1 MKGASVTAEL
11 VGEVVA
17 TISALSDALRHVDED
32 DLARFFDRLA
42 ADLIHASGPEEI
54 REAVQRGLSIYRG
67 MASFNDL
74 VLMDGTRPDVE
85 GNRRIDELRS
95 AVYDGLTRLRP
106 GSEPAQATREGR

>member
-1 MKGASVTAEL
+1 MTAEL

-17 TISALSDALRHVDED
+17 AISALSDALRHADED
-32 DLARFFDRLA
+32 DLARFFDHLA

-54 REAVQRGLSIYRG
+54 REAVHRGLAIYRG

-74 VLMDGTRPDVE
+74 VLMGGTDPDVE

-95 AVYDGLTRLRP
+95 AVYDGLTRLLP
-106 GSEPAQATREGR
+106 GSESAQAAREDR